1 VLAGFD
7 FPIGLPLSYGLRTG
21 CASFRETLSALGSG
35 RWRRFYDVANRPNEI
50 SIERPFYPKL
60 SNGMP
65 RQKHLCDAHGVE
77 AMDELRRRCELR
89 TCDRRAACPLFWTL
103 GPNQVG
109 KGAITGW
116 QEIIV
121 PAIACGARLWPFDG
135 GLGDLARAPGLAI
148 AETYPAEA
156 YRHVGVAF
164 RAGESKRCAMDRI
177 RHGPAIFEWA
187 QGRGV
192 SFDPAIKQLI
202 DDGFGDDGTGEDRF
216 DALVG
221 LLGMIEVVLGRRS
234 DGAPNDDEIRLWEGW
249 ILGQRSQCRST
260 AALG

>member
-1 VLAGFD
+1 MFASLAHTD
-7 FPIGLPLSYGLRTG
+7 WSIGQRKRWVAWARRGKDDWRV
-21 CASFRETLSALGSG
+21 ETH
-35 RWRRFYDVANRPNEI
+35 EI

-60 SNGMP
+60 SNGRP

-103 GPNQVG
+103 GHNQVG

-148 AETYPAEA
+148 AEPILPKPTATSA
-156 YRHVGVAF
+156 LRFG
-164 RAGESKRCAMDRI
+164 
-177 RHGPAIFEWA
+177 
-187 QGRGV
+187 QGRVSGV
-192 SFDPAIKQLI
+192 PWIESDMVPRYSNGHKDAAYPSIQLS
-202 DDGFGDDGTGEDRF
+202 R
-216 DALVG
+216 
-221 LLGMIEVVLGRRS
+221 
-234 DGAPNDDEIRLWEGW
+234 N
-249 ILGQRSQCRST
+249 
-260 AALG
+260 